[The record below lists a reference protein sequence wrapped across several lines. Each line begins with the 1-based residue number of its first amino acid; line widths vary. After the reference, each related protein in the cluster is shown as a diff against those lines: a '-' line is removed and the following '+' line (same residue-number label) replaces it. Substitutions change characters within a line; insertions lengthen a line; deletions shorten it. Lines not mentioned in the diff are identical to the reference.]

1 MVDKSSLKEL
11 CFKIPKA
18 ELHVHLEG
26 TIEPE
31 MMLKL
36 SKRNNI
42 EIKSKT
48 IEEIKEKYNFESLND
63 FLEIFKEGT
72 SVIKTKEDIFDI
84 SYNYCK
90 KCKEQNVIYTEITI
104 DPSMAI
110 QNEIPIKDYF
120 EGIIEGMEKG
130 KKDFGINYKLIYC
143 IIRTQTEE
151 EAFNDLKLSL
161 NYKKYFNIIGLASAE
176 RNNPPDKFK
185 NIFEYVKKEGFNITI
200 HAGEDGPIDYIK
212 QALKFC
218 NRIDHGFVCYNDI
231 NVLKEISNKKIPL
244 TLCPVSNLKLNVI
257 NDLKN
262 YPIRNFLNNNVLVCI
277 NSDDPSYFGSYC
289 TDNFCK
295 LIDSIDLNKEEI
307 ILLAENSFKCSFLS
321 DKEKENYLN
330 MIEEFK

>member
-31 MMLKL
+31 MKLQL

-42 EIKSKT
+42 KIKSKT
-48 IEEIKEKYNFESLND
+48 IEEIKEKYNFKSLND
-63 FLEIFKEGT
+63 FLEIYKEGT

-277 NSDDPSYFGSYC
+277 NSDDPSYFNAYC
-289 TDNFCK
+289 ADNFCQ
-295 LIDSIDLNKEEI
+295 LVDAIDLNKEEI

-321 DKEKENYLN
+321 DKEKEIYLK

>member
-90 KCKEQNVIYTEITI
+90 KCKEQNVIYAEITI

-110 QNEIPIKDYF
+110 RNEIPIKDYF

-277 NSDDPSYFGSYC
+277 NSDDPSYFNAYC
-289 TDNFCK
+289 ADNFCQ
-295 LIDSIDLNKEEI
+295 LVDAIDLNKEEI

-321 DKEKENYLN
+321 DKEKEIYLK

>member
-42 EIKSKT
+42 EIKSKI
-48 IEEIKEKYNFESLND
+48 IEEIKEKQNFESLND
-63 FLEIFKEGT
+63 FLKIFKEGT

-277 NSDDPSYFGSYC
+277 NSDDPSYFNAYC
-289 TDNFCK
+289 ADNFCQ
-295 LIDSIDLNKEEI
+295 LVDAIDLNKEEI

-321 DKEKENYLN
+321 DKDKEIYLN